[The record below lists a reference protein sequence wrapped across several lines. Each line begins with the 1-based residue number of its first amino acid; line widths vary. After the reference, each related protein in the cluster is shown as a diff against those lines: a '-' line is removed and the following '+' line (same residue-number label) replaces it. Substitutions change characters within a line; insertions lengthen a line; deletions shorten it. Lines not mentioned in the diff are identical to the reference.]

1 MSQCRISISLKDET
15 VRPAGPVV
23 GTVHVHVDKECE
35 CAGLDLQPVLEVSG
49 VESTTSHRD
58 QAPNTSL
65 FSGKWYP
72 GDYEYPFEITAPEY
86 PMEFFGKYVSFAWRL
101 EARAQV
107 RAAVDPTATAPM
119 KLVPP
124 PDLGIHAAL
133 LNPGDPDKVEPDP
146 EDLKQGSDLQAYG
159 VAALLLLGCAGAIF
173 YGIREGVSDYLWGGV
188 STSVLIIVYMLARMS
203 WRKDDLKVI
212 KYTKIIGRPQLTVE
226 QKKRPDAPEGKAS
239 QDLECTVWLPKEGAE
254 AKVKVSLLVY
264 ECSKV
269 SRGEHSVQEYLN
281 AIHSE
286 SIQLRRVEPG
296 CYRGWVTVP
305 DAQSVPTTCGSS
317 YNSIR
322 WEVHA
327 YIELSE
333 SGLAKNIE
341 RRLLTKPDL

>member
-1 MSQCRISISLKDET
+1 MSHCRLSISTRDET
-15 VRPAGPVV
+15 VRPAGPVM
-23 GTVHVHVDKECE
+23 GTVHVHVEKECE
-35 CAGLDLQPVLEVSG
+35 CEGLELQPVLEVSG

-58 QAPNTSL
+58 QAPTTTL

-72 GDYEYPFEITAPEY
+72 GHHEYTFEIKAPNY
-86 PMEFFGKYVSFAWRL
+86 PMEFFGKHVSFAWRL
-101 EARAQV
+101 EARAQLK
-107 RAAVDPTATAPM
+107 AAVDPTATAPM

-133 LNPGDPDKVEPDP
+133 LNPGDPYKVEPDP

-173 YGIREGVSDYLWGGV
+173 YGIREGLSDYLWGGV
-188 STSVLIIVYMLARMS
+188 SASVFIIVYMLARMS
-203 WRKDDLKVI
+203 WGKDDLKAI
-212 KYTKIIGRPQLTVE
+212 KRKKILGRPQLTVE
-226 QKKRPDAPEGKAS
+226 QKERPDAPEGKAS
-239 QDLECTVWLPKEGAE
+239 KDLECTVWLPKEGAE

-269 SRGEHSVQEYLN
+269 RRSEHSIQEHLD

-286 SIQLRRVEPG
+286 SIQLRQAEPG
-296 CYRGWVTVP
+296 CYRGWITVP
-305 DAQSVPTTCGSS
+305 DAKNVPTTCGSG

-327 YIELSE
+327 YIELLE
-333 SGLAKNIE
+333 GGLTHTIE
-341 RRLLTKPDL
+341 RRLLTKPAL